1 MQALEVLSRRMA
13 TLESIHSVV
22 RTMKTLSAVNA
33 APYESAAASIDR
45 FHETVLRG
53 LQIVLRGIDP
63 PRRPGPADPMLRI
76 ALVFGS
82 DHGLCGGYNEAVAA
96 TALGDANLDGAT
108 FFAVGARMEATLEA
122 LGAIVSQRFTP
133 PASVDG
139 VGRLASEVLIALDQ
153 AQTQAQAPGGD
164 IAVTTVHMR
173 RGVNGIHAP
182 ELHRLLPVA
191 PEFLEELRARPWR
204 SRCLPTFSMVP
215 EVLFGALIRH
225 HLFASVFRAAAEAMA
240 AENAARLALMQQAER
255 AIDDQLVELQTAHR
269 AARQSEIT
277 NDLLDVIAGSEA
289 LSRARPRRKRS
300 AVRRATLGNAA
311 PSGTSA

>member
-1 MQALEVLSRRMA
+1 MQTLEVLSRRMS

-53 LQIVLRGIDP
+53 LQIVLRSIEA
-63 PRRPGPADPMLRI
+63 PRRPGETAAALQI

-96 TALGDANLDGAT
+96 AALADTKLRGVT
-108 FFAVGARMEATLEA
+108 FFAVGARMAATLEA
-122 LGAIVSQRFTP
+122 LGVLVAQQFTP
-133 PASVDG
+133 PASADG
-139 VGRLASEVLIALDQ
+139 VGRLAGEVLIALDETR
-153 AQTQAQAPGGD
+153 AQMPGGD
-164 IAVTTVHMR
+164 IAVATVHMR
-173 RGVNGIHAP
+173 RGASSVHAP
-182 ELHRLLPVA
+182 ERNHLLPVA
-191 PEFLEELRARPWR
+191 PELLEELGERPWS
-204 SRCLPTFSMVP
+204 SRCLPTFSMAP
-215 EVLFGALIRH
+215 EALFGALIRH

-289 LSRARPRRKRS
+289 LSRAQRRRKRS
-300 AVRRATLGNAA
+300 ISKRANLNWAA
-311 PSGTSA
+311 PTATST

>member
-1 MQALEVLSRRMA
+1 MQTLEALSRRMA

-53 LQIVLRGIDP
+53 LQIVLRCLDAPQRLGQTSDALP
-63 PRRPGPADPMLRI
+63 V

-96 TALGDANLDGAT
+96 EALAGANLRGVT
-108 FFAVGARMEATLEA
+108 FFAVGARMAATLEA
-122 LGAIVSQRFTP
+122 LGVIVAQQFTP
-133 PASVDG
+133 PASADG
-139 VGRLASEVLIALDQ
+139 VGRLAGEVLIALDEVR
-153 AQTQAQAPGGD
+153 ARAAGGD
-164 IAVTTVHMR
+164 IAVATVHMR
-173 RGVNGIHAP
+173 RGASGVHAP
-182 ELHRLLPVA
+182 ERGHLLPVVS
-191 PEFLEELRARPWR
+191 EFLEELRMRPW
-204 SRCLPTFSMVP
+204 SSCCLPSFSMAP
-215 EVLFGALIRH
+215 EALFGALIRH

-255 AIDDQLVELQTAHR
+255 AIDDRLAELQAAHR

-277 NDLLDVIAGSEA
+277 NELLDVIAGSEA
-289 LSRARPRRKRS
+289 LNRARRRRKRS
-300 AVRRATLGNAA
+300 TFKRSSN
-311 PSGTSA
+311 

>member
-1 MQALEVLSRRMA
+1 MQTLEALSRHMS

-53 LQIVLRGIDP
+53 LQIILHSIDA
-63 PRRPGPADPMLRI
+63 PRRPGEAAAALRI

-96 TALGDANLDGAT
+96 AALADTSLLGAT
-108 FFAVGARMEATLEA
+108 FFAVGTRMAATLEG
-122 LGAIVSQRFTP
+122 LGVIVAQQFTP
-133 PASVDG
+133 PASADG
-139 VGRLASEVLIALDQ
+139 VGRLAGEVLIALDEAR
-153 AQTQAQAPGGD
+153 AQVAGAD
-164 IAVTTVHMR
+164 IAVATVHMR
-173 RGVNGIHAP
+173 RGASGAHTP
-182 ELHRLLPVA
+182 ERNQLLPVA
-191 PEFLEELRARPWR
+191 SEFLEELGERPWS
-204 SRCLPTFSMVP
+204 SRCLPTFRMEP
-215 EVLFGALIRH
+215 DVLFGALIRH

-255 AIDDQLVELQTAHR
+255 AIDDRLIELRAAHR

-277 NDLLDVIAGSEA
+277 NELLDVIAGSEA
-289 LSRARPRRKRS
+289 LNRARFKRKSSGAQRTKLG
-300 AVRRATLGNAA
+300 RAAFPGR
-311 PSGTSA
+311 